1 MSSPPSRK
9 VWGALEEVAIIAQ
22 SWVSD
27 MECDNAMKGWVDGCL
42 PHMCQSGAHCVPL
55 VLLRDLQ
62 LVLISIY
69 MVRRENIDSTPD
81 GHGLGPDMSV
91 AGKTTFDIFWTK
103 RAALRVE
110 ERKPGQHQSKATAN

>member
-69 MVRRENIDSTPD
+69 SHKNCPT
-81 GHGLGPDMSV
+81 GPDMSV

-110 ERKPGQHQSKATAN
+110 ERKPGEHQSKATAN